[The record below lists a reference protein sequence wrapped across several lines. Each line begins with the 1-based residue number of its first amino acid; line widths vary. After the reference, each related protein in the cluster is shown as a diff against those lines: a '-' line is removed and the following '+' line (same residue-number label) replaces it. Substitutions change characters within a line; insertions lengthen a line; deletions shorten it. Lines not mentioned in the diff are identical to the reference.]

1 MNGDIANM
9 VVNVGEQLD
18 KVNWLDAGVTFT
30 SVFLG
35 AFLAYHFNV
44 AIEWR
49 KNKRKMR
56 GDFCS
61 LVTQIHLNF
70 DEMIK
75 YKEVFLDKIF
85 KAYEEQNIDSFLSS
99 ISGPSISFAFD
110 LEKYI
115 FLNDCNRCFI
125 SELNLIQSTFDILQK
140 RWAFYTE
147 KMNLNYQFYKDG
159 DKDKI
164 SEIKRIFTENYDLY
178 TKLCIRLYYLDKHFN
193 KCYERFFNVNYYD
206 NLEEDFESNKELL
219 KSIPNALT
227 DNTFIK
233 MDEYFNKFW
242 APDYTL
248 WESVKYHYRKIKYH
262 LKGLKIYFFGRGKP
276 KVKCKNEGKK

>member
-1 MNGDIANM
+1 MNIDIANM

-35 AFLAYHFNV
+35 AFLAYRFNV

-49 KNKRKMR
+49 KIKRKMR

-233 MDEYFNKFW
+233 MDEHFNKFW

-248 WESVKYHYRKIKYH
+248 WESIKYHYRKLKYH
-262 LKGLKIYFFGRGKP
+262 LKGLKIYFLGRGKP
-276 KVKCKNEGKK
+276 KTKRKSKGKK